1 MAPILFGCVDFLEP
15 NGKVVFRTC
24 PEREKSRLV
33 FQLGTANPDLAVQA
47 AKVVAAD
54 VAAIDVNSGC
64 PKHFSIHS
72 GMGAAL
78 LRTPDK
84 LVNILTSLVREV
96 GTPFNIAISVKI
108 RLLESED
115 STAALVERLVK
126 TGIKNLTL
134 HCRTT
139 PMRPRDPAI
148 RDDGRLE
155 RVVQICRDAGVTCL
169 INGDVEQR
177 SPDLADLMSRYDVD
191 GAMIG
196 RGAEANPSCFS
207 NSPIPW
213 YSIVHEF
220 FTICK
225 EFDNHVVNT
234 KFCLARMIPG
244 KSPVYQKVAS
254 SRSMDAIEEALKG
267 ATKEAD
273 DLIPKKGPAPVLN
286 PLRAKAKGTAAEPSS
301 DTKSS
306 EKSAPP
312 KKKQESAPAKAS
324 KPATTEVETASEEAL
339 TAAGVKRAASPG
351 VSSPPEAKRP
361 HVDEP
366 PKPAAAAAVL

>member
-1 MAPILFGCVDFLEP
+1 MALISFGCVEFLEP
-15 NGKVVFRTC
+15 SGKAVFRTC
-24 PEREKSRLV
+24 PDREKSRLV
-33 FQLGTANPDLAVQA
+33 FQLGTANADLAVQA

-54 VAAIDVNSGC
+54 VSAIDVNSGC
-64 PKHFSIHS
+64 PKHFSIHA

-84 LVNILTSLVREV
+84 LIDILTSLVREV

-115 STAALVERLVK
+115 ATAALVERLVQ

-148 RDDGRLE
+148 RDDGRLA
-155 RVVQICRDAGVTCL
+155 RVVQICQAAGVTCL

-177 SPDLADLMSRYDVD
+177 SPDLADLMARYGVD
-191 GAMIG
+191 GAMIA

-207 NSPIPW
+207 DSPVPW
-213 YSIVHEF
+213 YHIVHEF
-220 FTICK
+220 FDICK
-225 EFDNHVVNT
+225 QFDNHVVNT

-244 KSPVYQKVAS
+244 KSTVYQKVAS
-254 SRSMDAIEEALKG
+254 SRTMDAIEEALKG

-286 PLRAKAKGTAAEPSS
+286 PLRAKAKGAAAEPNLE
-301 DTKSS
+301 SS
-306 EKSAPP
+306 EP
-312 KKKQESAPAKAS
+312 QESNPTEVNKEPSTEANES
-324 KPATTEVETASEEAL
+324 TTEVKESHEEPL
-339 TAAGVKRAASPG
+339 LAAGVKRAASPG

-366 PKPAAAAAVL
+366 PKPTATA

>member
-1 MAPILFGCVDFLEP
+1 
-15 NGKVVFRTC
+15 VFRTC

-33 FQLGTANPDLAVQA
+33 FQLGTANADLAVQA

-54 VAAIDVNSGC
+54 VSAIDVNSGC
-64 PKHFSIHS
+64 PKHFSIHA

-84 LVNILTSLVREV
+84 LIDILTSLVREV
-96 GTPFNIAISVKI
+96 GNPFNIAISVKI

-115 STAALVERLVK
+115 ATAALVERLVQ

-148 RDDGRLE
+148 RDDGRLA
-155 RVVQICRDAGVTCL
+155 RVVQICRAAGVTCL

-177 SPDLADLMSRYDVD
+177 SPDLADLMIRYGVD
-191 GAMIG
+191 GAMIA

-207 NSPIPW
+207 DSPVPW
-213 YSIVHEF
+213 YHIVHEF
-220 FTICK
+220 FGICK
-225 EFDNHVVNT
+225 QFDNHVVNT

-244 KSPVYQKVAS
+244 KSTVYQKVAS
-254 SRSMDAIEEALKG
+254 SRTMNAIEEALKG

-273 DLIPKKGPAPVLN
+273 DLIPRKGPAPVLN
-286 PLRAKAKGTAAEPSS
+286 PLRAKAKDTAVESNP
-301 DTKSS
+301 DLKSS
-306 EKSAPP
+306 EP
-312 KKKQESAPAKAS
+312 QESKPTESKKEEFSAKANESATEIIESS
-324 KPATTEVETASEEAL
+324 KESL
-339 TAAGVKRAASPG
+339 SAAGVKRAASPG
-351 VSSPPEAKRP
+351 ASSPPEAKRP

-366 PKPAAAAAVL
+366 PKPTATAVI